1 VKGVKE
7 CIQIVKQRKPSELK
21 KKTVRC
27 PACKKEVPFAGN
39 PYRPFCSRAC
49 KGLDLIH
56 WASEAYRIESKT
68 DEDNHDAEGDEKAD
82 YPPQTRSHHIPK
94 KD

>member
-1 VKGVKE
+1 M
-7 CIQIVKQRKPSELK
+7 KQRKPGELG

-27 PACKKEVPFAGN
+27 PVCKKEVPFAGN
-39 PYRPFCSRAC
+39 LYRPFCSRVC

-56 WASEAYRIESKT
+56 WASETYRIESKT
-68 DEDNHDAEGDEKAD
+68 EEDNNNADGDEKAD
-82 YPPQTRSHHIPK
+82 YPSQTRSHHIPK